1 MNFKSFL
8 LCEKAATAIEYT
20 LIAAGVSL
28 AIAATVFLFGDDLGA
43 LYGTISAA
51 FAG

>member
-1 MNFKSFL
+1 MSLNLFRS
-8 LCEKAATAIEYT
+8 CENGATAIEYT
-20 LIAAGVSL
+20 LIAAGVSI
-28 AIAATVFLFGDDLGA
+28 AIAAAVFIFGEDLGA